1 MYKTKTEDVYEEFSG
16 DKEMSDFSNHSNK
29 LKYYDNSNQIVI
41 AKMKDET
48 AGVAMKGLVGLKP
61 KMYLFLVD
69 NSKHKKAKGVNRNVA
84 GAISHNE

>member
-48 AGVAMKGLVGLKP
+48 AGVAMK
-61 KMYLFLVD
+61 
-69 NSKHKKAKGVNRNVA
+69 
-84 GAISHNE
+84 